1 MSNTREKEDQYS
13 DWENARNWLMHP
25 DVTKMS
31 AKVIEALFKVKKKR
45 LNHAYPISIRPFN
58 LR

>member
-1 MSNTREKEDQYS
+1 MSITREKEDQYS

-31 AKVIEALFKVKKKR
+31 AKVIETLFKV
-45 LNHAYPISIRPFN
+45 ISLGRFDWSPQQQQI
-58 LR
+58 

>member
-1 MSNTREKEDQYS
+1 MSNTREKEDQDS

-25 DVTKMS
+25 DVTRMS
-31 AKVIEALFKVKKKR
+31 AKVIEALFKVKKR